1 MRIDEDGVIH
11 FDAGG
16 DVDPYFG
23 IGSTTVIG
31 QRLGGYSPTDF
42 IQELLGD
49 IGSTNVSPVGGGV
62 GLYDPNLT
70 ELLGR
75 DPTFEDVIGYVN
87 ATYNPE
93 TTSLT
98 QRKTA
103 FDELMSRYGVSVP
116 AGAPPPESFLA
127 PPTPVFIGQP
137 TINIPGDSGGKAPI
151 DRTTPAVTAPPGGNQ
166 YITSMAQAATPGAA
180 APTTATGPSTVAL
193 PGAATG
199 SLFDL
204 LPAPIQGAV
213 TGAGNIIGGIGN
225 VIGRGT
231 NALFELINAPLPSLV
246 VLNPTNQSGTI
257 VIGKPTGSATPTIVG
272 SMPTSGAPVGVYTGN
287 PFIDGVLQKVF
298 SRSSPGQSDPNLR
311 EIIKVVI
318 LEEIGKATGT
328 NAGAI
333 SAAIQ
338 GDVQGLIDATTKVV
352 LGVNQNVAE
361 LDERYKTQEDVN
373 RAATVKN
380 DTITGAVGNDTIT
393 GAVGNDTITG
403 AEVKTEADK
412 TKTVVNTGTVAQ
424 TEADKTKTV
433 INKDTVAKTPPAL
446 EEVKVAKTPAALEE
460 VKVAK
465 RVSPDGPPLRTS
477 PAPDLGS
484 SGSPGSPGS
493 PATPIQQPQSTQ
505 DMYSVSTE
513 QAGLADIGTPYDLN
527 ASLIDNIMRILA
539 ERDAGA
545 EETELYG
552 GGSVNR
558 YNATDELIKLLR
570 G

>member
-1 MRIDEDGVIH
+1 
-11 FDAGG
+11 
-16 DVDPYFG
+16 
-23 IGSTTVIG
+23 
-31 QRLGGYSPTDF
+31 
-42 IQELLGD
+42 
-49 IGSTNVSPVGGGV
+49 
-62 GLYDPNLT
+62 
-70 ELLGR
+70 
-75 DPTFEDVIGYVN
+75 
-87 ATYNPE
+87 
-93 TTSLT
+93 
-98 QRKTA
+98 
-103 FDELMSRYGVSVP
+103 
-116 AGAPPPESFLA
+116 
-127 PPTPVFIGQP
+127 
-137 TINIPGDSGGKAPI
+137 
-151 DRTTPAVTAPPGGNQ
+151 
-166 YITSMAQAATPGAA
+166 MAQAVTPGAT
-180 APTTATGPSTVAL
+180 APTTVTGPIT
-193 PGAATG
+193 GG

>member
-1 MRIDEDGVIH
+1 MRIDEDGKIH

-75 DPTFEDVIGYVN
+75 APTFEDVIGYVN

-116 AGAPPPESFLA
+116 AGAPSPESFLA

-151 DRTTPAVTAPPGGNQ
+151 DRTTPAVTTPPGGNQ

-298 SRSSPGQSDPNLR
+298 SRSSPGQSDPNLE

-373 RAATVKN
+373 RAATVK
-380 DTITGAVGNDTIT
+380 NDTIT

>member
-1 MRIDEDGVIH
+1 MRIDEDGKIH

-75 DPTFEDVIGYVN
+75 APTFEDVIGYVN

-116 AGAPPPESFLA
+116 AGAPSPESFLA

-151 DRTTPAVTAPPGGNQ
+151 DRTTPAVTTPPGGNQ

-393 GAVGNDTITG
+393 GA
-403 AEVKTEADK
+403 EVKTEADK

>member
-1 MRIDEDGVIH
+1 MRIDDDGVIH

-23 IGSTTVIG
+23 IGSTTVTG
-31 QRLGGYSPTDF
+31 QRLGGYSPADF
-42 IQELLGD
+42 IQGLLGD
-49 IGSTNVSPVGGGV
+49 IGSTNVSSVGGGV

-116 AGAPPPESFLA
+116 AGAPSPESFLA

-151 DRTTPAVTAPPGGNQ
+151 DRTTPAVTTPPGGNQ

-298 SRSSPGQSDPNLR
+298 SKSPPGQSGTDLGD
-311 EIIKVVI
+311 IIKIVI
-318 LEEIGKATGT
+318 LEEIGKATGKVGAVLA
-328 NAGAI
+328 AG
-333 SAAIQ
+333 SAAAS

-352 LGVNQNVAE
+352 LGVNQNVAD
-361 LDERYKTQEDVN
+361 LDKIYKTQGDVD

-403 AEVKTEADK
+403 AVGNDTITGAKVK
-412 TKTVVNTGTVAQ
+412 

-446 EEVKVAKTPAALEE
+446 GE

-465 RVSPDGPPLRTS
+465 RVSPDGPPLKTLRVSPDGPPLKTS

-484 SGSPGSPGS
+484 PGGSGSPGS

-527 ASLIDNIMRILA
+527 ASLLDNIMRILA
-539 ERDAGA
+539 QKEAGD

>member
-1 MRIDEDGVIH
+1 MRIDEDGVVR
-11 FDAGG
+11 FQEGGPAYDLLERFMKAGG
-16 DVDPYFG
+16 EKDVRAGGGPNDPNFNWGLYNSLVRDPYM
-23 IGSTTVIG
+23 
-31 QRLGGYSPTDF
+31 GGYTGFGPDLTAALEGSLNPTGIMLDQDA
-42 IQELLGD
+42 IAKAIAEYQALQ
-49 IGSTNVSPVGGGV
+49 
-62 GLYDPNLT
+62 NL
-70 ELLGR
+70 
-75 DPTFEDVIGYVN
+75 V
-87 ATYNPE
+87 
-93 TTSLT
+93 
-98 QRKTA
+98 Q
-103 FDELMSRYGVSVP
+103 P
-116 AGAPPPESFLA
+116 AA
-127 PPTPVFIGQP
+127 
-137 TINIPGDSGGKAPI
+137 
-151 DRTTPAVTAPPGGNQ
+151 TTPAAGNQ

-298 SRSSPGQSDPNLR
+298 SRSSPGQSDPNLK

-333 SAAIQ
+333 SAAAQ

-352 LGVNQNVAE
+352 LGVNNNVAE
-361 LDERYKTQEDVN
+361 LDERYKTQGDVD
-373 RAATVKN
+373 RAATAGANTTNNDTVVKNGGTANTTANTTKN
-380 DTITGAVGNDTIT
+380 DTV
-393 GAVGNDTITG
+393 
-403 AEVKTEADK
+403 VKTQP
-412 TKTVVNTGTVAQ
+412 T
-424 TEADKTKTV
+424 
-433 INKDTVAKTPPAL
+433 L
-446 EEVKVAKTPAALEE
+446 EEVKVAKTTPVLNDLPLR
-460 VKVAK
+460 VSPDDPPLKTL

-484 SGSPGSPGS
+484 PGGSGSPGS

-505 DMYSVSTE
+505 DMYSVGTE

-527 ASLIDNIMRILA
+527 ASLLDNIMRILA

>member
-1 MRIDEDGVIH
+1 MRIDEDGKIH

-116 AGAPPPESFLA
+116 AGAPSPESFLA

-151 DRTTPAVTAPPGGNQ
+151 DRTTPAVTTPPGGNQ

-333 SAAIQ
+333 SAAAQ
-338 GDVQGLIDATTKVV
+338 GDVQGLIDATTAVV
-352 LGVNQNVAE
+352 LGVNNNVVE
-361 LDERYKTQEDVN
+361 LDKRYKTQEDVN

-393 GAVGNDTITG
+393 GA
-403 AEVKTEADK
+403 EVK
-412 TKTVVNTGTVAQ
+412 

-477 PAPDLGS
+477 PALDLG
-484 SGSPGSPGS
+484 GSGSPGS

-505 DMYSVSTE
+505 DMYSVGTE

>member
-116 AGAPPPESFLA
+116 AGAPSPESFLA

-151 DRTTPAVTAPPGGNQ
+151 DRTTPAVTTPPGGNQ

-180 APTTATGPSTVAL
+180 APTTVTGPIT
-193 PGAATG
+193 GG

-412 TKTVVNTGTVAQ
+412 TKTV
-424 TEADKTKTV
+424 

>member
-1 MRIDEDGVIH
+1 
-11 FDAGG
+11 
-16 DVDPYFG
+16 
-23 IGSTTVIG
+23 
-31 QRLGGYSPTDF
+31 
-42 IQELLGD
+42 
-49 IGSTNVSPVGGGV
+49 
-62 GLYDPNLT
+62 
-70 ELLGR
+70 
-75 DPTFEDVIGYVN
+75 
-87 ATYNPE
+87 
-93 TTSLT
+93 
-98 QRKTA
+98 
-103 FDELMSRYGVSVP
+103 
-116 AGAPPPESFLA
+116 
-127 PPTPVFIGQP
+127 
-137 TINIPGDSGGKAPI
+137 
-151 DRTTPAVTAPPGGNQ
+151 
-166 YITSMAQAATPGAA
+166 
-180 APTTATGPSTVAL
+180 
-193 PGAATG
+193 
-199 SLFDL
+199 
-204 LPAPIQGAV
+204 
-213 TGAGNIIGGIGN
+213 

-298 SRSSPGQSDPNLR
+298 SRSSPGQSDPNLE

-403 AEVKTEADK
+403 AEVK
-412 TKTVVNTGTVAQ
+412 

>member
-1 MRIDEDGVIH
+1 MRIDEDGKIH

-75 DPTFEDVIGYVN
+75 APTFEDVIGYVN

-116 AGAPPPESFLA
+116 AGAPSPESFLA

-151 DRTTPAVTAPPGGNQ
+151 DRTTPAVTTPPGGNQ

-403 AEVKTEADK
+403 AVGNDTITGAEVK
-412 TKTVVNTGTVAQ
+412 

>member
-1 MRIDEDGVIH
+1 MRIDEDGKIH

-75 DPTFEDVIGYVN
+75 APTFEDVIGYVN

-116 AGAPPPESFLA
+116 AGAPSPESFLA

-151 DRTTPAVTAPPGGNQ
+151 DRTTPAVTTPPGGNQ
-166 YITSMAQAATPGAA
+166 YITSMAQAVTPGAT
-180 APTTATGPSTVAL
+180 APTTVTGPIT
-193 PGAATG
+193 GG

-213 TGAGNIIGGIGN
+213 TGAGNIIGGIGNVIGSIGN

-412 TKTVVNTGTVAQ
+412 TKTVVNTGTVA
-424 TEADKTKTV
+424 
-433 INKDTVAKTPPAL
+433 KTPPAL

>member
-1 MRIDEDGVIH
+1 MMQ
-11 FDAGG
+11 
-16 DVDPYFG
+16 YG
-23 IGSTTVIG
+23 IQPEEIASI
-31 QRLGGYSPTDF
+31 LGITPEAARAQY
-42 IQELLGD
+42 
-49 IGSTNVSPVGGGV
+49 
-62 GLYDPNLT
+62 
-70 ELLGR
+70 
-75 DPTFEDVIGYVN
+75 N
-87 ATYNPE
+87 A
-93 TTSLT
+93 
-98 QRKTA
+98 A
-103 FDELMSRYGVSVP
+103 F
-116 AGAPPPESFLA
+116 APFA
-127 PPTPVFIGQP
+127 Q
-137 TINIPGDSGGKAPI
+137 A
-151 DRTTPAVTAPPGGNQ
+151 TAPAAGNQ

-298 SRSSPGQSDPNLR
+298 SRSSPGQSDPNLK
-311 EIIKVVI
+311 EIIKIII

-333 SAAIQ
+333 SAAAQ

-352 LGVNQNVAE
+352 LGVNQNVAD
-361 LDERYKTQEDVN
+361 LDKIYKTQGDVD

-446 EEVKVAKTPAALEE
+446 EEVKVAKRVSPDDPPLKTL
-460 VKVAK
+460 
-465 RVSPDGPPLRTS
+465 RVSPDGPPLKTS

-484 SGSPGSPGS
+484 PGGSGSPGS

-505 DMYSVSTE
+505 DMYSVGTE

>member
-1 MRIDEDGVIH
+1 MRIDEDGKIH

-75 DPTFEDVIGYVN
+75 APTFEDVIGYVN

-116 AGAPPPESFLA
+116 AGAPSPESFLA

-151 DRTTPAVTAPPGGNQ
+151 DRTTPAVTTPPGGNQ

-412 TKTVVNTGTVAQ
+412 TKTV
-424 TEADKTKTV
+424 

>member
-1 MRIDEDGVIH
+1 MRIDEDGKIH

-75 DPTFEDVIGYVN
+75 APTFEDVIGYVN

-116 AGAPPPESFLA
+116 AGAPSPESFLA

-151 DRTTPAVTAPPGGNQ
+151 DRTTPAVTTPPGGNQ

-298 SRSSPGQSDPNLR
+298 SRSSPGQSDPNLE

-333 SAAIQ
+333 SAAVQ

-352 LGVNQNVAE
+352 LGVNNNVAE

-393 GAVGNDTITG
+393 GA
-403 AEVKTEADK
+403 EVK
-412 TKTVVNTGTVAQ
+412 

>member
-1 MRIDEDGVIH
+1 MRIDEDGKIH

-75 DPTFEDVIGYVN
+75 APTFEDVIGYVN

-116 AGAPPPESFLA
+116 AGAPSPESFLA

-151 DRTTPAVTAPPGGNQ
+151 DRTTPAVTTPPGGNQ

-318 LEEIGKATGT
+318 LEEIGKATGA

-403 AEVKTEADK
+403 AEVK
-412 TKTVVNTGTVAQ
+412 